1 MPWQG
6 RRRSRSG
13 RHAVG
18 HPTQRGSGWRWVL
31 IRAVWIARE
40 ATAPSKPAS
49 TVARYLPST
58 MRPNTAPMRP
68 KTRAYAKNA
77 ADSSA
82 ANPFGHHVPRS
93 RCAAYCPRAAFTSA
107 WLARSARNKATRK
120 MPSVRS
126 ARLIR
131 PAAQDHPQTTGGEVS
146 CSGRSL
152 NKCCD
157 GPTAGKSGRNLQGP
171 SRGIPRA
178 GTPTERCKDS
188 SG

>member
-13 RHAVG
+13 HHAVG

-31 IRAVWIARE
+31 IRVVWIARE

-58 MRPNTAPMRP
+58 MRP
-68 KTRAYAKNA
+68 KTRAYAMNS

-82 ANPFGHHVPRS
+82 ATPFGHHVPRS
-93 RCAAYCPRAAFTSA
+93 RCAAYRPRATFTSA

-131 PAAQDHPQTTGGEVS
+131 PDARDHPQTTGGEVS

-157 GPTAGKSGRNLQGP
+157 GPAAGKSGRNLQGP
-171 SRGIPRA
+171 SRGTPRA
-178 GTPTERCKDS
+178 GTPTEHCKDS